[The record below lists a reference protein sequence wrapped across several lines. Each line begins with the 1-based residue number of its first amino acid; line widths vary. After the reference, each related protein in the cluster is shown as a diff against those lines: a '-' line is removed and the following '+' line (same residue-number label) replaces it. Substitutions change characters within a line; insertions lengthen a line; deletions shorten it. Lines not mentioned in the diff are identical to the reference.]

1 MADFRSLPPRNGDAF
16 MQDVRADGGEAVFGP
31 EFGSEPGGDPLQSG
45 PDMFDADTSAA
56 TITTEAAF
64 EEMRRA
70 DAALADALL
79 DEWGEEAG
87 PNLAQAREVAE
98 KVALPE
104 LLDLLGSVELDG
116 SLLGD
121 HPAVVGTAA
130 RIGRMLALG
139 ADTEV
144 EEGAEKRGTS
154 GRGRDSLQKRI
165 DSLHELQWQ
174 DPPKYASPRTQRELH
189 DLYARLHGSEAI
201 RDVEGR
207 SRLR

>member
-1 MADFRSLPPRNGDAF
+1 MADFKSTLPRNQEMF
-16 MQDVRADGGEAVFGP
+16 MQDVWAEGGETGFDSDFG
-31 EFGSEPGGDPLQSG
+31 GDPGGDPLRDG
-45 PDMFDADTSAA
+45 LDMLDADTGA
-56 TITTEAAF
+56 TAVTTEAAF

-87 PNLAQAREVAE
+87 PNLAHARKVAE

-139 ADTEV
+139 ADPDV
-144 EEGAEKRGTS
+144 EDGAEKRIAS
-154 GRGRDSLQKRI
+154 GAGRESLQKRI

-174 DPPKYASPRTQRELH
+174 DPSKYASSRTQRELR
-189 DLYARLHGSEAI
+189 DLYARLHGGGAI
-201 RDVEGR
+201 QDVEGR